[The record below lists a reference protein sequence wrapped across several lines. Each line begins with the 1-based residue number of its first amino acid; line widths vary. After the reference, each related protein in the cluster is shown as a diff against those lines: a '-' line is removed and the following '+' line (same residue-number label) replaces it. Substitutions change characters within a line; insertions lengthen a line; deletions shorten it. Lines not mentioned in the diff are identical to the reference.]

1 VLESVN
7 DWVTLLLFQKIY
19 LVALIKKKIYLV
31 ACSNVCHGCLFYL
44 IKMCVFKKALC
55 TLCASLTFRL

>member
-1 VLESVN
+1 MLESVN
-7 DWVTLLLFQKIY
+7 DWVTLLLFQ
-19 LVALIKKKIYLV
+19 KIYLV